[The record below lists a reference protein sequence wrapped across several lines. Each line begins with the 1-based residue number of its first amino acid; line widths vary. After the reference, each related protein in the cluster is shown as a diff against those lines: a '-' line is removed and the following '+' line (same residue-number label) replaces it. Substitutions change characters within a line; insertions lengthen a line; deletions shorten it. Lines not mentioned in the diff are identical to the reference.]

1 VCTFGLTV
9 QSAFEVLLA
18 TEVSLFAT
26 EVSLLAT
33 EVSLGAW
40 HHKFSP

>member
-26 EVSLLAT
+26 EVW
-33 EVSLGAW
+33 LGAW
-40 HHKFSP
+40 HHKFRP